1 VGVEPSKSLETYVRC
16 SIRPGGSLLIFGI
29 LVLFVDDPLKLFG
42 QVFDFGL
49 VFGDL
54 QVLQTQMKSF
64 LWRVDARVFGLDY
77 FMVVPFLAF
86 INSARTAAF
95 MKTANQ
101 VQAGDSSSHYV
112 IWISSHPRLSVVPVE
127 QGSGTIRA
135 EVGEWPHWIGR
146 NVRQWKAFQKR

>member
-1 VGVEPSKSLETYVRC
+1 MLDQTRWQPLNLRH
-16 SIRPGGSLLIFGI
+16 FGT
-29 LVLFVDDPLKLFG
+29 VCGRSVKLFG

-146 NVRQWKAFQKR
+146 SVRQWKAFQKR